1 MSLRTAATMLMLV
14 SSVGTIQAGAAAYPG
29 YSTSSGYGGSYRYG
43 GSTKFFD
50 PSSKYLGKQW
60 K

>member
-1 MSLRTAATMLMLV
+1 MLMLV